1 MKSTQHSSQY
11 KSSNNNNKTNYYRQ
25 AGIFTERLK
34 NEVKKTKKRTN
45 ILDIR
50 EIKKV
55 MEHTKH
61 KKS

>member
-34 NEVKKTKKRTN
+34 NEVKKTKKEQKYFRYTRN
-45 ILDIR
+45 
-50 EIKKV
+50 
-55 MEHTKH
+55 
-61 KKS
+61 